1 MTPAPSSSST
11 RSSYTTGS
19 LYRGTEAGRRGR
31 VRIASPALLG
41 ALAAIMLSG
50 IGVSVIALTRP
61 ELASRQ
67 ALFLL
72 VGVAAAVLTTLVP
85 PRALRVLCWPIALL
99 SLALLIFVLLPFIPR
114 SIVTPRNGARAW
126 IDVGVVDFQPSE
138 LAKIAFILCLAQWL
152 SLRGSP
158 RTLGALAA
166 AVVLMLVPVGLI
178 VLEPDLGS
186 ALLFFPT
193 CLAMLV
199 VAGARWRHLVPVLVG
214 VALFAPVAYF
224 GVLRPYQRAR
234 IDAIVAQVKGDT
246 RFERDI
252 GFQGWRAM
260 RLVGAGGLT
269 GHESDHARALIRH
282 NALPEEHNDMVF
294 AVVACRYGLVGGIG
308 VLMLHGILGASAL
321 ATGLFARDGF
331 TKLTVVGIGA
341 LLFAQTCVNV
351 GMTIGLLP
359 ITGVTLPFVSY
370 GGSSL
375 VASWILIG
383 LLVAIGV
390 RPPLGGEKDP
400 FDVS

>member
-1 MTPAPSSSST
+1 MSASHASSR
-11 RSSYTTGS
+11 RSSYTSGS

-31 VRIASPALLG
+31 VRFASPALLA
-41 ALAAIMLSG
+41 ALAAVILSG
-50 IGVSVIALTRP
+50 IGVSVISLTRP

-67 ALFLL
+67 AAFLL

-85 PRALRVLCWPIALL
+85 PRSLRVLCWPLAIV
-99 SLALLIFVLLPFIPR
+99 SLALLVFVLLPFVPR

-126 IDVGVVDFQPSE
+126 IDLGVVDFQPSE

-158 RTLGALAA
+158 RTLAALAA
-166 AVVLMLVPVGLI
+166 SVVLMLVPVGLI

-193 CLAMLV
+193 CLAMLIA
-199 VAGARWRHLVPVLVG
+199 AGARLRHVVPALVG
-214 VALFAPVAYF
+214 IALLAPVAYF
-224 GVLRPYQRAR
+224 GVLKPYQRAR

-260 RLVGAGGLT
+260 RLVGAGGIA
-269 GHESDHARALIRH
+269 GHDAEHARALIRH

-308 VLMLHGILGASAL
+308 VLLLHGMLGASAL

-331 TKLTVVGIGA
+331 SKLAAIGFGA

-375 VASWILIG
+375 VASWVLIG
-383 LLVAIGV
+383 LLVGIGV